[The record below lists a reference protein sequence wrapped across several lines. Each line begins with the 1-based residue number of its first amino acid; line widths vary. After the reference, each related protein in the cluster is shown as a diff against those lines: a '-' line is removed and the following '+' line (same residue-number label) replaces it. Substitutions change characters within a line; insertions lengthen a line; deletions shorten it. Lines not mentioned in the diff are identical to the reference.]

1 VRAGGAADF
10 AGTVSGDSLH
20 QPGFEFRRSKL
31 LRAFAVK
38 RGKLILSSHRPHPPR
53 SRPRPRFGK

>member
-1 VRAGGAADF
+1 
-10 AGTVSGDSLH
+10 
-20 QPGFEFRRSKL
+20 
-31 LRAFAVK
+31 VK